1 MKVFSLTNF
10 VLVSSLLSSVLVFT
24 QSSFAQSDIQESVP
38 TNTAVPGVEVR
49 TTDIKQPQAIEIR
62 ESLKSETRF
71 YRKKI
76 VATAFAVNQPALGQV
91 QDIDDI
97 AQGIPTEIIH
107 RLEQLG
113 DFLGRRSTNLLSYSG
128 GDEAPSFK
136 LVRQVANEFDGQ
148 FVLTGAVL
156 HAGNSREAKY
166 LGLWH
171 KDTRYIEIEL
181 ALYDAISGA
190 LIDKR
195 RVFGETTDVNPV
207 GRGKRFGSASFLRT
221 GFGQA
226 MNSVLRDA
234 VQFVSETLEPMP
246 MMARILKIHDG
257 EVTFD
262 AGSTSLVAI
271 GDNADAI
278 GFNNE
283 LPAKSLTSS
292 RAVIQQFGVP
302 HGKVA
307 TVNAIQVF
315 PTFTVAKL
323 DDDTKQ
329 ADISVGD
336 FVRFVKPSTSAQ

>member
-1 MKVFSLTNF
+1 MKVLPFASFLF
-10 VLVSSLLSSVLVFT
+10 VSSVLVFT
-24 QSSFAQSDIQESVP
+24 NTSFAQSDIQESVP
-38 TNTAVPGVEVR
+38 ANTAVQAADGV
-49 TTDIKQPQAIEIR
+49 QPQAIEIR
-62 ESLKSETRF
+62 ESAKSESHI

-76 VATAFAVNQPALGQV
+76 VATAFVVNQPALSQV

-156 HAGNSREAKY
+156 HAGNSREDKY

-195 RVFGETTDVNPV
+195 RVFGETADVSPV

-226 MNSVLRDA
+226 MNSVLREA

-292 RAVIQQFGVP
+292 QAVLQQFGVP

-307 TVNAIQVF
+307 AVNAIQVF

-336 FVRFVKPSTSAQ
+336 FVRFVKPSGSTQ